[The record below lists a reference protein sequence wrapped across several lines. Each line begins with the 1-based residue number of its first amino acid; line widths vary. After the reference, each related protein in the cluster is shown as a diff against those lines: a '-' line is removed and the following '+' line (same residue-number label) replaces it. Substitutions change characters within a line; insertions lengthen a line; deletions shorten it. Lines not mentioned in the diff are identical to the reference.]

1 MKREKE
7 IENQVGREEG
17 WTIEE
22 LAESEHDDTVYRIL
36 KN

>member
-1 MKREKE
+1 MKSEKE
-7 IENQVGREEG
+7 IENQVGSEEG

-22 LAESEHDDTVYRIL
+22 LAEGEHDNTVYRIL